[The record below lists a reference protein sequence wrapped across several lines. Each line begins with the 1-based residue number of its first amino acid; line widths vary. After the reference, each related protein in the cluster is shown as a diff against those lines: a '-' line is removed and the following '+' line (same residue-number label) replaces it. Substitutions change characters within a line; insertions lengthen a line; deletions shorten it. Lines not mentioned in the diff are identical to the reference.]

1 MICGVIYY
9 NNNKQLYPT
18 IQLLIEMVTRWSQ
31 GELYDTKKNAK

>member
-18 IQLLIEMVTRWSQ
+18 IQLLIEMVTR
-31 GELYDTKKNAK
+31 